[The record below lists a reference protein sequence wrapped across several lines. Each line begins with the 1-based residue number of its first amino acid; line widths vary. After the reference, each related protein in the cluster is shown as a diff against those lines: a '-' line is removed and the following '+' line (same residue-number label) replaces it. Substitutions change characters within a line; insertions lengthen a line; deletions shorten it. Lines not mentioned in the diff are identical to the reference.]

1 MAKGTKTPIREEFS
15 EAVSFLRSH
24 PLFETL
30 CYEVTFV
37 LGNRNEVGSDFHAA
51 AYASGFVK
59 VHPTRQLGV
68 QQWIYVL
75 AHALLHFGFDHFRE
89 MADVLWNQAC
99 NLYIRD
105 FLKSLKVGIAPEDMD
120 TSADATFGNEEK
132 YLDALYRKD
141 TESLKD
147 LRVGTAG
154 KHPDMVFDHL
164 DKKKRDARLKA
175 FAEGLTKAVIA
186 SVEVAN
192 GVRKNITS
200 TATPRSL
207 AEKAR
212 QWFISSYPLLGA
224 LAAQFKLYENLQLAR
239 TMAIDVAAINPY
251 LKEIYFNP
259 TNLKSEAEYRFV
271 MAHEILHAS
280 LRHDLRQAGRD
291 PYFWNIAC
299 DYVVNGWLIEMK
311 IGAAPEV
318 GFLYDEELKGFSAES
333 IYDRIVTDL
342 RRYRKLRTMRGMGA
356 SDILDSGAKSAEDY
370 MRLDE
375 FYRRCLLEGLSY
387 HEAGARGFL
396 PLGLVEEIKALAV
409 PPVPW
414 DVELAHWFENWF
426 PLEESRRTFARISRR
441 QSSTPDIPR
450 PKYVRPEIEAARTFG
465 VILDTSG
472 SMDRVLLGRALGAIM
487 SYSIQREVPYVRLVY
502 CDAHPYDQ
510 GYVDVTNL
518 ADYVKVIGRGGTK
531 LQPGISLVEKAK
543 DFPEKGPL
551 LIITDG
557 FTDNFRVTREHAYLM
572 PRGASLPFA
581 PKGRVFY
588 VG

>member
-1 MAKGTKTPIREEFS
+1 MAKRAKSQEREEFS
-15 EAVSFLRSH
+15 EALAFLRSH
-24 PLFETL
+24 PLFEML
-30 CYEVTFV
+30 CFEISFV
-37 LGNRNEVGSDFHAA
+37 LANRNEVDTNFYAA
-51 AYASGFVK
+51 AYASGQVK

-75 AHALLHFGFDHFRE
+75 AHTLLHFGFDHFRE
-89 MADVLWNQAC
+89 KADQNWNHAC
-99 NLYIRD
+99 DLYVRD
-105 FLKSLKVGIAPEDMD
+105 FQKMLKVGIAPEDMD
-120 TSADATFGNEEK
+120 PSVDVVFGNEEK

-141 TESLKD
+141 GETLKE
-147 LRVGTAG
+147 LHVGTAG
-154 KHPDMVFDHL
+154 RHPDMVVDQI
-164 DKKKRDARLKA
+164 DARKRDRWQKA
-175 FAEGLTKAVIA
+175 FAEGLTRAVIA

-192 GVRKNITS
+192 GVRKNIS
-200 TATPRSL
+200 AIATPRSL

-224 LAAQFKLYENLQLAR
+224 LAAQFRLYENLQLAR
-239 TMAIDVAAINPY
+239 TMGIDVAAINPY
-251 LKEIYFNP
+251 LREIYFNP
-259 TNLKSEAEYRFV
+259 VNLKSESEYRFV

-291 PYFWNIAC
+291 SYFWNIAC
-299 DYVVNGWLIEMK
+299 DYVVNGWLLEMK
-311 IGAAPEV
+311 IGTPPEI
-318 GFLYDEELKGFSAES
+318 GFLYDEELKGLSAET

-342 RRYRKLRTMRGMGA
+342 RRYRKLRTMRGIGA
-356 SDILDSGAKSAEDY
+356 SDILDRGAKSAEDF

-387 HEAGARGFL
+387 HEASGRGFL

-450 PKYVRPEIEAARTFG
+450 PKYVRPEIESARTFG

-487 SYSIQREVPYVRLVY
+487 SYSMQREVPYVRLVY

-510 GYVDVTNL
+510 GYIDVTRL
-518 ADYVKVIGRGGTK
+518 VDYVKIIGRGGTR
-531 LQPGISLVEKAK
+531 LQPGVSLLENAK
-543 DFPEKGPL
+543 DFPSGGPL

-557 FTDNFRVTREHAYLM
+557 MTDRFQVMREHAYLM

-581 PKGRVFY
+581 PKGQVFY